1 MSYNILSDGY
11 IKSQV
16 DSTIKCI
23 SVNARPWIVFDF
35 DYRLGLLRAEIMA
48 SQSDILCMQE
58 VDHAVKIHEMLDN
71 IGYSSNVGKA
81 RQGVDHVTSLVAY
94 KKDKYELVWHRSFL
108 QTHGGDGGMIGR
120 GADSATR
127 R

>member
-1 MSYNILSDGY
+1 MKLMSYNILSDGY

-23 SVNARPWIVFDF
+23 SVNTRPWIVFDF

-81 RQGVDHVTSLVAY
+81 R
-94 KKDKYELVWHRSFL
+94 
-108 QTHGGDGGMIGR
+108 
-120 GADSATR
+120 
-127 R
+127 